1 MGLKMNKSALSLFLL
16 LAFTATAKSDVFDIT
31 KFGAKPGG
39 DAAPALTS
47 AWKEACAAP
56 AASSL
61 VVPKGI
67 FPVSRVTFAGPCK
80 SHITFQLQ
88 GTLQAPTSAAGFKE
102 NDGWITFMH
111 IEGLTLTGGGTF
123 DGQGKQ
129 TYLKNCDRQNYC
141 AKLPINVRFDF
152 IKNALIDG
160 ITSLDSKQF
169 HIIII
174 SNENVTFQHVNIKAP
189 GDSPNTDGFHIARS
203 TQVKILDA
211 KIETGDDCVSIGDGS
226 RQILVERVTCGPGH
240 GISVGS
246 LGKYQNEQPVVGVT
260 VRNCIFKNT
269 ENGVRIKSWP
279 GADATKGEASDLN
292 FEALTMQNV
301 RQGVTI
307 VQNYCPWNQCNQQ
320 VPSKVQLSGITFSDI
335 KGTTTLNNPLK
346 LVCSS
351 AHPCKNVKLQNINL
365 QYNGKDGAPISQ
377 CKNVN
382 PIITGSVFP
391 KPCTTTEDPLEVKS

>member
-1 MGLKMNKSALSLFLL
+1 M
-16 LAFTATAKSDVFDIT
+16 KSDVFDIT
-31 KFGAKPGG
+31 KFGATPGG

-88 GTLQAPTSAAGFKE
+88 GTFQAPTSASGFKE
-102 NDGWITFMH
+102 GEGWINFLH
-111 IEGLTLTGGGTF
+111 VEGLTLTGGGTF

-129 TYLKNCDRQNYC
+129 TYLKHCDRQSFC
-141 AKLPINVRFDF
+141 AQLPVNVRFDF
-152 IKNALIDG
+152 VKNALIDG

-169 HIIII
+169 HMMII
-174 SNENVTFQHVNIKAP
+174 SNENVTFQNVKIDAP
-189 GDSPNTDGFHIARS
+189 GDSPNTDGMHIARS
-203 TQVKILDA
+203 TQVKVLDTVI
-211 KIETGDDCVSIGDGS
+211 KTGDDCISIGDGS
-226 RQILVERVTCGPGH
+226 RQILVEKVTCGPGH

-260 VRNCIFKNT
+260 VKNCIFKGT
-269 ENGVRIKSWP
+269 QNGVRIKSWP
-279 GADATKGEASDLN
+279 GAEATKGEASELH
-292 FEALTMQNV
+292 FEGLIMDNV
-301 RQGVTI
+301 LSSLISIDQV
-307 VQNYCPWNQCNQQ
+307 YCPWDKCNKK

-335 KGTTTLNNPLK
+335 KGTSTLNNPLK

-351 AHPCKNVKLQNINL
+351 AHPCKNVKLQNIDL
-365 QYNGKDGAPISQ
+365 QYKGGDPISQ
-377 CKNVN
+377 CTNVD
-382 PIITGSVFP
+382 PIITGNVFP
-391 KPCTTTEDPLEVKS
+391 KPCTSTVDPLEVKS